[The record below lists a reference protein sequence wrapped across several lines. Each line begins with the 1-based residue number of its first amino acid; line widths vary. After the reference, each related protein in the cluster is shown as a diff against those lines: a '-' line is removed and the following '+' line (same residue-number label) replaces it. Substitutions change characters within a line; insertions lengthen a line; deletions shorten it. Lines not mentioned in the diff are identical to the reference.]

1 MKKGLI
7 FGLCA
12 VLLIGCRVMSHQVK
26 ETSLMTA
33 TPKQYSVE
41 EVEKIARIEIPDA
54 ASEIQVDADTG
65 WMDDAA
71 WIKFALPPNELE
83 FFLENYGFQL
93 EEGYWSIQNTG
104 LSWWPEWSPPS
115 GPSIAKYMG
124 GKRHFPGYSQSIL
137 VDVTNPDL
145 YIVYFQCI
153 EH

>member
-1 MKKGLI
+1 
-7 FGLCA
+7 
-12 VLLIGCRVMSHQVK
+12 
-26 ETSLMTA
+26 MTA

-71 WIKFALPPNELE
+71 WIKFALSPDEMKPFIEK
-83 FFLENYGFQL
+83 YGFQL

-104 LSWWPEWSPPS
+104 LIWWPDWSPPS
-115 GPSIAKYMG
+115 KPPIAKYMG
-124 GKRHFPGYSQSIL
+124 AKRHFTGYSQSIL

-145 YIVYFQCI
+145 YVVYFQCI